1 MADRLS
7 SLLNVLNSNGNFII
21 TSHETPDGDAIGS
34 EMALYRALK
43 QLGKN
48 CLIFNADPMS
58 HYYQFLDPEETIVV
72 LEHERQLSID
82 PADWVLIMLDTNDIN
97 NIGQIRDIIL
107 PRVKSYIIIDHHQSE
122 NMEAENCILEEAS
135 STCEILYDIFIQ
147 MGVRMTLDI
156 ANALYVGIVYDTGSF
171 IYPKTTEK
179 TFLIAYEL
187 VRAGVNPNFIYQKIY
202 ESNSISSLVLQ
213 SKVLATLELT
223 FDRHVAI
230 QTLRKE
236 MIEECNASY
245 EEAATFINMPLKS
258 ERIKVSIFFKENPEG
273 VRRCSLRSKGNID
286 VAEIAQTFSG
296 GGHKTAAGFKCRDS
310 FEQTR
315 ANVLQMLEKYFT

>member
-1 MADRLS
+1 MADRLA
-7 SLLNVLNSNGNFII
+7 SLVDVLNSNSNFIL
-21 TSHETPDGDAIGS
+21 TAHETPDGDAIGS

-48 CLIFNADPMS
+48 CVVFNADPMPHS
-58 HYYQFLDPEETIVV
+58 YQFLDPEETIVV
-72 LEHERQLSID
+72 LEHERHLDID
-82 PADWVLIMLDTNDIN
+82 PAGRVLVILDTNDIN
-97 NIGQIRDIIL
+97 NIGQIRDIVL
-107 PRVKSYIIIDHHQSE
+107 PRVKSCIIIDHHQAE
-122 NMEAENCILEEAS
+122 DAETENCILEEAS
-135 STCEILYDIFIQ
+135 STCEILYDVFIR
-147 MGVRMTLDI
+147 MGVRVSLDI

-187 VRAGVNPNFIYQKIY
+187 VRKGVNPNFIYQKIY
-202 ESNSISSLVLQ
+202 ESNSVSSLVLQ

-236 MIEECNASY
+236 MIDECNASY
-245 EEAATFINMPLKS
+245 EEAAMFINMPLKS
-258 ERIKVSIFFKENPEG
+258 ESIKVSIFFKENTEG

-310 FEQTR
+310 FEQAR